1 MGVAVCCQGYTELR
15 FLVSGSRCQ
24 TQGHGTA
31 VNVGSG
37 WIDSRVNLGLLVLAG
52 QAREMSPQ
60 GEWIRGK
67 TIVKLAWVI

>member
-1 MGVAVCCQGYTELR
+1 MCCQGCTESR
-15 FLVSGSRCQ
+15 FLVSASRCQ

-37 WIDSRVNLGLLVLAG
+37 WIDSRVNFGLPVLAG

-67 TIVKLAWVI
+67 TIVRLAWVI